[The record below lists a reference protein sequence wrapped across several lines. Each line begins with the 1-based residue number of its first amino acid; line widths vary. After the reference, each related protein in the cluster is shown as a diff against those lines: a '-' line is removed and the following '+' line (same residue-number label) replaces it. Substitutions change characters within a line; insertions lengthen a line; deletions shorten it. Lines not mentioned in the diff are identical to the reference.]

1 MGGDHPNTLNTMNN
15 LGVLYCNQG
24 NYIKAEEYYVKCYEG
39 RLRALGEDH
48 PDTLSSMNILGNLYE
63 SLGL

>member
-1 MGGDHPNTLNTMNN
+1 MNN

-39 RLRALGEDH
+39 RLRVLGEDH